1 MVPGSVAHPT
11 IAGAASWT
19 QFHGD
24 AALTGTTTTGAPGGT
39 TLYSVDLTR
48 DLGAGVAD
56 PLGNDFPYQA
66 SPVTD
71 GTSVYVALN
80 NAVVS
85 VSAASGSFEWLRG
98 MPGGS
103 GNGPVVG
110 TPLLDNGMLYLDQ
123 DGGPNE
129 LAALYPGNGTIAW
142 TLTSPSGGNPSASS
156 VVEEGG
162 MLVLA
167 DTSGGFFWHPPS
179 STGLWGAPAV
189 PGVAEYFATPSFT
202 VVNGQGAAWVLPDR
216 GNRSLDAWSLSGVPL
231 PGFPVATGQSLDRLF
246 SSAALVNLTAPSGA
260 VSTWAIFGGEGG
272 TGAASHLYAVDV
284 SLPQGVL
291 ALTVPAL
298 GSGDAGVRSTPA
310 VVASG
315 ATASIYFGS
324 RAGTVSS
331 VELDP
336 FAATPRAQWTWV
348 WNASTGGP
356 VEASPVVVG
365 GEVIAPSE
373 DGNVYGLALGT
384 GVQLWR
390 VGTGAPIY
398 ASPALAGGVAWVVN
412 ANGLLT
418 AIGGVGPSSP
428 PGGSPGPS
436 PTSDNSL
443 ASMAPWLIAAVA
455 VAALALFLIV
465 GYVRRRRRPHV
476 GASASSG
483 SPSPA
488 MPPAPPPPPPPP
500 PPAQRATTK
509 VAAAWTGGR

>member
-1 MVPGSVAHPT
+1 
-11 IAGAASWT
+11 
-19 QFHGD
+19 
-24 AALTGTTTTGAPGGT
+24 
-39 TLYSVDLTR
+39 
-48 DLGAGVAD
+48 
-56 PLGNDFPYQA
+56 
-66 SPVTD
+66 
-71 GTSVYVALN
+71 
-80 NAVVS
+80 
-85 VSAASGSFEWLRG
+85 
-98 MPGGS
+98 
-103 GNGPVVG
+103 
-110 TPLLDNGMLYLDQ
+110 
-123 DGGPNE
+123 
-129 LAALYPGNGTIAW
+129 
-142 TLTSPSGGNPSASS
+142 
-156 VVEEGG
+156 
-162 MLVLA
+162 
-167 DTSGGFFWHPPS
+167 
-179 STGLWGAPAV
+179 
-189 PGVAEYFATPSFT
+189 
-202 VVNGQGAAWVLPDR
+202 
-216 GNRSLDAWSLSGVPL
+216 
-231 PGFPVATGQSLDRLF
+231 
-246 SSAALVNLTAPSGA
+246 
-260 VSTWAIFGGEGG
+260 
-272 TGAASHLYAVDV
+272 
-284 SLPQGVL
+284 
-291 ALTVPAL
+291 
-298 GSGDAGVRSTPA
+298 
-310 VVASG
+310 
-315 ATASIYFGS
+315 S